1 MLTIDNLSAS
11 SAARFALDE
20 ATNCTIAFGRFVYF
34 LSCLAYAA
42 GQEFRSYCD
51 NELIAHIELA
61 IGIVQW
67 LIHWLE
73 TADDTANSIY
83 ALPPVSDAPTASVAT
98 EPEPVRTLAE
108 PLAEPTVSVR
118 DEAVADNT
126 PETIKP
132 AASTTPK
139 RRTNASKSKAQTKS
153 TTSSRTK
160 TKRSTT

>member
-11 SAARFALDE
+11 SAASLALDE

-51 NELIAHIELA
+51 NELIAQIELA

-73 TADDTANSIY
+73 TADDTAHSLY
-83 ALPPVSDAPTASVAT
+83 ALPPVSDAPTASVAIT
-98 EPEPVRTLAE
+98 VRTLAE
-108 PLAEPTVSVR
+108 PLAEPTTSVR
-118 DEAVADNT
+118 DEAVADT
-126 PETIKP
+126 PETTKP
-132 AASTTPK
+132 TASTTGK
-139 RRTNASKSKAQTKS
+139 RRTTTSKSKAQTKS
-153 TTSSRTK
+153 TTSSRSK